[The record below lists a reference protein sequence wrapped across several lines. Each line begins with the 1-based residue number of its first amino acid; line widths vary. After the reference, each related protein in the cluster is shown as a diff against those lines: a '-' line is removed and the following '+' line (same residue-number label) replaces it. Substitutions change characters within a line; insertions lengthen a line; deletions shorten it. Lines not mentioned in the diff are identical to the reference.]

1 MTMRQSEQVEAQQHQ
16 ILVRGTLNDWSVR
29 LRAQNKRQ
37 RTIDTYKRNLTQF
50 IRWHAQWYGAEPS
63 IHDMDIAAVE
73 NYYDSMAHLAG
84 STIQQRLSTIR
95 SWSKWAIRRKYITT
109 DPTLE
114 IEWPER
120 TKGLPRA
127 LKGHELMELDHL
139 LSKPAPVLDRKG
151 RRLFFRNTRIILIML
166 YTGLRRFEV
175 ATLTW
180 NEIDLHEANL
190 TVRDGKGGT
199 GRVVPIHPRL
209 HENLIQTPR
218 AQRYGAV
225 AGHKDGRCLSHKSL
239 GHIFEDWLPERG
251 IVGITAHRLRHSCA
265 TEMLRHGSNLR
276 DIQLVLGHADIR
288 TTERYLDLIVETQ
301 RIAVNNIPNTF

>member
-1 MTMRQSEQVEAQQHQ
+1 MTMRQLERTETQQVL
-16 ILVRGTLNDWSVR
+16 IRGTLNEWSVR

-37 RTIDTYKRNLTQF
+37 RTIDTYKRNLKQF
-50 IRWHAQWYGAEPS
+50 IQWHVQWYGAEPN

-95 SWSKWAIRRKYITT
+95 SWSKWAIRRKYIAT

-120 TKGLPRA
+120 AKSLPRA
-127 LKGHELMELDHL
+127 LKSHELIELNTL
-139 LSKPAPVLDRKG
+139 LSKPAPVLDRKA

-175 ATLTW
+175 AELTW
-180 NEIDLHEANL
+180 NEIDLDEGAL
-190 TVRDGKGGT
+190 TVRDGKGGND
-199 GRVVPIHPRL
+199 RVVPIHPRL
-209 HENLIQTPR
+209 HENLAYTPL
-218 AQRYGAV
+218 QHRYGAV
-225 AGHKDGRCLSHKSL
+225 AGHLDGRCLSHKTL

-251 IVGITAHRLRHSCA
+251 VTGITAHRLRHTCA
-265 TEMLRHGSNLR
+265 TQMLKHGSNLR

-301 RIAVNNIPNTF
+301 RSAVNNIPSTF